1 LGFQQDGVQRQ
12 AEWLYDHFVDHA
24 VYAVLARV
32 TKTSLGWVPSPKLFA

>member
-1 LGFQQDGVQRQ
+1 MQRQ

-32 TKTSLGWVPSPKLFA
+32 TKTFLWMGAVAETVCVACKNR